1 MESSSADKIPME
13 RKRTVRL
20 LIGSLVAHNNENSFE
35 AGAYRASKT
44 PRPEHSSITVEE
56 EDEED
61 LTMFATFATFV
72 PIVDT
77 ININYLHYLYYYDPE
92 EHF

>member
-61 LTMFATFATFV
+61 LTMFATFV